1 MLKSQL
7 NQIREIDGVSAD
19 RVFEQVALQTEPVIF
34 RGLVSD
40 WPLVEKSRETV
51 RDVRRFLLRYYRDAP
66 VRAFVLDA
74 EQRGRVFYT
83 DDFSETNFKQIKTG
97 LDWVLSQID
106 KRKDDADAPT
116 VYMGSTEIDSCLP
129 GLREQ
134 NSLPLGDKRATVRI
148 WLGNRTTVAAHYDV
162 LENIAC
168 VCAGRRRFT
177 LFPPDQI
184 ANLYVGPIDRTP
196 AGQAISLVD
205 LNDPDLEKYPR
216 FAEALEHAQS
226 AELEAGDAIYIP
238 GMWWHHVESLAS
250 LNILINHW
258 WKDAPAF
265 MGAPGDALLHAILCI
280 RDLPEEQRQA
290 WKVFFEHYIFDAGS
304 QTADHIPVGRR
315 GALGE
320 LDEEAAEKI
329 RSMLGTRLN
338 R

>member
-1 MLKSQL
+1 MLKSQF

-19 RVFEQVALQTEPVIF
+19 RVFEQVARQTEPVIF

-40 WPLVEKSRETV
+40 WPLVRKSCETV
-51 RDVRRFLLRYYRDAP
+51 RDVRRFLLGYYKDAP
-66 VRAFVLDA
+66 VKAFVLDA
-74 EQRGRVFYT
+74 ERGGRIFYT

-97 LDWVLSQID
+97 LDWVLAQID

-148 WLGNRTTVAAHYDV
+148 WMGNRTTVAAHYDV

-205 LNDPDLEKYPR
+205 LNDPDFKKYPR

-258 WKDAPAF
+258 WKETPAF

-280 RDLPEEQRQA
+280 RDLPEEQRKA
-290 WKVFFEHYIFDAGS
+290 WKIFFEHYIFDAGS
-304 QTADHIPVGRR
+304 QTADHIPDGKR

-320 LDEEAAEKI
+320 LDEEAAEEI
-329 RSMLGTRLN
+329 RSMLSTRLN

>member
-1 MLKSQL
+1 MSKVSQ
-7 NQIREIDGVSAD
+7 QIREIDGVSAD
-19 RVFEQVALQTEPVIF
+19 QVFEQVALEAEPVIF

-40 WPLVEKSRETV
+40 WPLVKKSSESI

-66 VRAFVLDA
+66 VRAFTLDA
-74 EQRGRVFYT
+74 EHGGRIFYT
-83 DDFSETNFKQIKTG
+83 DDFSATNFKQIRTG
-97 LDWVLSQID
+97 LDWVLAQID
-106 KRKDDADAPT
+106 KRKDDAEAPT

-129 GLREQ
+129 GLREK

-148 WLGNRTTVAAHYDV
+148 WLGNRSTVAAHYDV

-168 VCAGRRRFT
+168 VGAGRRRFT
-177 LFPPDQI
+177 LFPPDQL
-184 ANLYVGPIDRTP
+184 ANLYVGPIDFTP

-205 LNDPDLEKYPR
+205 LNNPDFQKYPR
-216 FAEALEHAQS
+216 YAEALKHAQS

-238 GMWWHHVESLAS
+238 GMWWHQVESLES

-258 WKDAPAF
+258 WKETPAH

-280 RDLPEEQRQA
+280 RELPEEQRNA
-290 WKVFFEHYIFDAGS
+290 WRLFFEHYIFDAGS
-304 QTADHIPVGRR
+304 QTADHIPAGKR

-329 RSMLGTRLN
+329 RSMLSTRLN